1 MLSFILILNHRI
13 YLCNSHLHILKK
25 LFFFLLILSC
35 YNCKE
40 NKVSTVTK
48 NNKTTDI
55 PIYVSSS
62 QGEEWDVLGVKITGK
77 ILSDQ
82 TNGDYSVIIT
92 ETPSQGGPPLHVH
105 KNEDEL
111 FYILKGN
118 YLFNCGEKKIQ
129 AKQGDIIRLL
139 RGVPHSFI
147 NTDTIVGISMNTIT
161 PGGFE
166 IFFKDIS
173 KNSKVNTLT
182 KHKIDSIANNYGV
195 TFVKK

>member
-1 MLSFILILNHRI
+1 MHFPLQ
-13 YLCNSHLHILKK
+13 ILKN
-25 LFFFLLILSC
+25 LFFILLILSC
-35 YNCKE
+35 YSCKE
-40 NKVSTVTK
+40 NKASSVTK
-48 NNKTTDI
+48 NSETTNI
-55 PIYVSSS
+55 PIHVSSS
-62 QGEEWDVLGVKITGK
+62 QGKEWDVLGVKITGK

-118 YLFNCGEKKIQ
+118 YLFNCGERKIQ
-129 AKQGDIIRLL
+129 AKQGDFIRLP
-139 RGVPHSFI
+139 RGVPHNFI
-147 NTDTIVGISMNTIT
+147 NTDTIVGITMNTIT

-166 IFFKDIS
+166 QFFEDIS
-173 KNSKVNTLT
+173 KSSKANTLT

-195 TFVKK
+195 TFVKQ